1 MAPFQNT
8 SNKLRDTIA
17 QHALDFLV
25 PVERTWF
32 KPEEVAGIIGFS
44 DRFVHALIDEGKL
57 TAYEHNGQ
65 KVVTGVSGEKMRR
78 KILRADLI
86 TYLLGSRTVHPAED
100 IARLC
105 SVIDTLD
112 LTAAQL
118 IAEHALRHR
127 NRRAQ
132 AG

>member
-8 SNKLRDTIA
+8 STKLRDTLA

-25 PVERTWF
+25 PVDRTWF
-32 KPEEVAGIIGFS
+32 KPEEVAKIIGFS

-65 KVVTGVSGEKMRR
+65 KVIPGVSGEKMRR
-78 KILRADLI
+78 RILRPDLVL
-86 TYLLGSRTVHPAED
+86 YLLTSRNVHPAED

-118 IAEHALRHR
+118 VSEHAIRHR

-132 AG
+132 S